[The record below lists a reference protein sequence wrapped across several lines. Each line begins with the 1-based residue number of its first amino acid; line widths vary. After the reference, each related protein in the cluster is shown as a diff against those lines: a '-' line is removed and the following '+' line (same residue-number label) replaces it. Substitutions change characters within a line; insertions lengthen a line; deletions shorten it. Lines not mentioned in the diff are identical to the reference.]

1 MSKELIQATK
11 GNNGHKLDRSL
22 AHELNLELLAL
33 ISYRQERRFKL
44 SAFILTVKI
53 IVVAGLLAIG
63 WHGTQINESVENLLL
78 VLVTGLATSTSTLAG
93 YWFNQQSS
101 TEDSKLVAS
110 ATSYDL
116 GLEQEDD
123 ASNE

>member
-1 MSKELIQATK
+1 MNKELIKSTK
-11 GNNGHKLDRSL
+11 NNNGHKFDRSL

-44 SAFILTVKI
+44 SAYLLSAKI
-53 IVVAGLLAIG
+53 IVVVGLLTIG
-63 WHGTQINESVENLLL
+63 WKGTQINETVENLLL

-116 GLEQEDD
+116 GLEDEDD
-123 ASNE
+123 DNE

>member
-1 MSKELIQATK
+1 LNDKRVPPN
-11 GNNGHKLDRSL
+11 GNGKKFDRTL
-22 AHELNLELLAL
+22 AHELNLELLNL

-44 SAFILTVKI
+44 SAYLLSAK
-53 IVVAGLLAIG
+53 IVVVVGLLMLG
-63 WHGTQINESVENLLL
+63 WHGQNINETVENLLL

-101 TEDSKLVAS
+101 TEDSKLVAE

-123 ASNE
+123 ANGK

>member
-1 MSKELIQATK
+1 ML
-11 GNNGHKLDRSL
+11 
-22 AHELNLELLAL
+22 
-33 ISYRQERRFKL
+33 
-44 SAFILTVKI
+44 
-53 IVVAGLLAIG
+53 G
-63 WHGTQINESVENLLL
+63 WHGQNINETVENLLL

-101 TEDSKLVAS
+101 TEDSKLVAE

-123 ASNE
+123 ANGK